1 MTAWINSWTPW
12 REMNRLQGE
21 MNRLFGHQSTEH
33 SVPKGNLPAVNI
45 WQDEKRL
52 VLTVELPGRESDD
65 IDLTVTR
72 ESVVLRE
79 NSRQSEESDEGTW
92 HRRERSV
99 EPVDRTI
106 ELPIEIDPSQVDA
119 QYEKGV
125 LTLELQRPV
134 EHQPRKV
141 TVRAV

>member
-21 MNRLFGHQSTEH
+21 LNRMFGHHAIEH
-33 SVPKGNLPAVNI
+33 SEPKGNLPAVNI

-52 VLTVELPGRESDD
+52 VLTVELPGREPDD

-72 ESVVLRE
+72 ESVVLRKIP
-79 NSRQSEESDEGTW
+79 RQSEESDEGTW
-92 HRRERSV
+92 YRRERSV
-99 EPVDRTI
+99 EPVERTI
-106 ELPIEIDPSQVDA
+106 ELPLEVDPSQVEA
-119 QYEKGV
+119 RYEKGV